1 MSHVTNLS
9 SPLIPGQLGWCQPAP
24 HNPSSLLPIIQAHS
38 DRTHR
43 PGGKKNTFLVVEAI
57 IVSSSF
63 NNISFDSSLKICF
76 VLLVDSLAASGASVC
91 LSAAT

>member
-9 SPLIPGQLGWCQPAP
+9 SPLIPGQLGRCQPAP

-57 IVSSSF
+57 IISSSF

-76 VLLVDSLAASGASVC
+76 VLLVDSLAASGASVS